1 MQQEPLCAQNQSKQ
15 FTIYTLVFVDLSEYP
30 NMSTKSRRTFIV
42 YEADCDSGHV
52 TEPSD
57 HRMVGDEEY
66 NLEIV
71 WPNVLKFI
79 VLHLMAVYS
88 LSYMRCM
95 SLMSWLWLV
104 VTYLFSGAGMTAGA
118 HRLWSHRT
126 YKARLPL
133 RSY

>member
-1 MQQEPLCAQNQSKQ
+1 
-15 FTIYTLVFVDLSEYP
+15 
-30 NMSTKSRRTFIV
+30 MSTKSRRTFIV

-57 HRMVGDEEY
+57 QHRMVGDEEY

-104 VTYLFSGAGMTAGA
+104 VTYLFSGAGITAGA